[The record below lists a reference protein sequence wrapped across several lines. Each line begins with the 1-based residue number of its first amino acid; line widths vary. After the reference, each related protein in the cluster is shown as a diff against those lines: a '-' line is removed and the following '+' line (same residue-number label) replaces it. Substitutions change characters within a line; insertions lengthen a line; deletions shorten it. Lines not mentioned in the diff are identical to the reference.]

1 MTFKLFKMIA
11 VFLFIFSS
19 FAKANDSLTI
29 VTFQFKKKSD
39 RDLAARFS
47 HLDVISK
54 NTGKAVVNSFDLK
67 VIKEKIPHLIL
78 ETKPLDETILKRGPS
93 IKAEEETIEFPRGDE
108 KFHTYKEVT
117 EELKKYARDFPNI
130 TNLSSIG
137 TTLQGRSMWAMKI
150 THQKNL
156 IKEKA
161 PGIMFMGTHHAR
173 EHLSTEVPM
182 GLIKHLLSQYEKDPA
197 IKDLINTREITI
209 VPMVNPDGAMH
220 DIKGRRYKMWRK
232 NMRKERNDLYGVDL
246 NRNYGYKWGTGGS
259 SSRRRSDVFMGPK
272 PFSEPETI
280 AVKEYLEENEHIK
293 MVLSYHTF
301 SELILY
307 PWGHK
312 NEGVGGKDQK
322 VFEKMGKT
330 MAAWTGYRPQRSS
343 DLYIASGDTCDWVY
357 GALKRF
363 CFTFELTPKN
373 RWQGGF
379 YPGAKVIDRVIKNN
393 IKPALYLIKHSKD
406 PYAALKEPSTRI

>member
-1 MTFKLFKMIA
+1 MTFKFLRVIA
-11 VFLFIFSS
+11 VYVFIFSTY
-19 FAKANDSLTI
+19 ANANDTLTI
-29 VTFQFKKKSD
+29 VTFKFNKKAD
-39 RDLAARFS
+39 RDLAASFS
-47 HLDVISK
+47 HLDVIK
-54 NTGKAVVNSFDLK
+54 NNMGKAVVNSYDLK

-78 ETKPLDETILKRGPS
+78 ETKTLQKALFKGGPS
-93 IKAEEETIEFPRGDE
+93 IKSEEETFEFPRGDE

-117 EELKKYARDFPNI
+117 DTLKKYARDFPKI
-130 TNLSSIG
+130 ASLQSIG
-137 TTLQGRSMWAMKI
+137 TTLQGRSMWALKI

-156 IKEKA
+156 LKEKA
-161 PGIMFMGTHHAR
+161 PGIIFMGTHHAR

-182 GLIKHLLSQYEKDPA
+182 GLIKHLLSHYEKDSA
-197 IKDLINTREITI
+197 IKNLIDSREIII
-209 VPMVNPDGAMH
+209 VPMINPDGAMH

-232 NMRKERNDLYGVDL
+232 NMRKDRNELYGVDL

-259 SSRRRSDVFMGPK
+259 SSSRRSDVFMGPK

-293 MVLSYHTF
+293 IVLSYHTF

-312 NEGVGGKDQK
+312 NEGVGGRDQK
-322 VFEKMGKT
+322 VFEKMAKKMST
-330 MAAWTGYRPQRSS
+330 WTGYKPQRSS

-373 RWQGGF
+373 FWQGGF
-379 YPGAKVIDRVIKNN
+379 YPGAKVIDRVIKAN
-393 IKPALYLIKHSKD
+393 IKPALYLIEHSKE
-406 PYAALKEPSTRI
+406 PYAVLKEPSAKI